1 MIRILH
7 RKTVLS
13 QFVRSLEV
21 MLINLRTPGTNLGQS
36 LTSEELMQ
44 YIAQEHWQCCKSI
57 HYQTWSRSRRLV
69 TYISLVTA
77 FSLFNPGKCVQFG
90 RNCKVLEIVFPRCE
104 TEAKRCQGRPDSK
117 IVHGCWNGWSCMP
130 SSFSKWRSTMGTAV
144 WEAWNRKIHRGDTV
158 WVLLTDKK
166 WL

>member
-1 MIRILH
+1 
-7 RKTVLS
+7 
-13 QFVRSLEV
+13 
-21 MLINLRTPGTNLGQS
+21 
-36 LTSEELMQ
+36 MQ

-57 HYQTWSRSRRLV
+57 HYQTWSCSRRLV

-130 SSFSKWRSTMGTAV
+130 SSFSKWRSTMRMAV
-144 WEAWNRKIHRGDTV
+144 WESWNGNIHRGNTMRFS
-158 WVLLTDKK
+158 LTEKNYFK
-166 WL
+166 LFCILWFAESMTAKYMVFFERIRSSNMHLMCILQEYV